1 MPYIDSHAFMNRSP
15 FQRVNS
21 HWVRACFNEEEWA
34 GTLKE
39 AKITGVWHYKK
50 TYKHFPLRNE
60 SEVRHD
66 SPYINIQLRRESEE
80 RNAGLPVKPLR
91 RKPFRRERLRPLD
104 GRWFDLNTVKSAVA
118 KYATFNASPLRPADP
133 PSPPRIP
140 TKRLEPVERAYVP
153 PPVIEAVSE
162 PKLATETKALINK
175 EYEVMMSNAMTR
187 QEIIDAWEWQHR
199 MYDAVDVLIK
209 TGRVHEFTASKG
221 DKECEKEHQ
230 TK

>member
-1 MPYIDSHAFMNRSP
+1 VSYIDSLAFMNRSP

-21 HWVRACFNEEEWA
+21 HWVRACFNEDEWA

-39 AKITGVWHYKK
+39 AKITGVWFHKI
-50 TYKHFPLRNE
+50 YKHFSLRNE
-60 SEVRHD
+60 SEVMHD

-104 GRWFDLNTVKSAVA
+104 GRWFDLNMIKSAVA
-118 KYATFNASPLRPADP
+118 KYATFNASPLWPDDP

-140 TKRLEPVERAYVP
+140 TKRLEPVEWAYVP

-162 PKLATETKALINK
+162 PKLVTETKALINK
-175 EYEVMMSNAMTR
+175 EYEVMMDNAMTR
-187 QEIIDAWEWQHR
+187 QEIADAWEWQHR

-209 TGRVHEFTASKG
+209 TGRVHEFITKQG
-221 DKECEKEHQ
+221 DNEC
-230 TK
+230 